1 LTEMIGSPTPMRI
14 PFVARRQLPSMDLAY
29 PIEPQEWHMRQSIDY
44 SMTLNRAV
52 LDYASRMRE
61 NLLYNI
67 YVMGRSS
74 IERGSGDYWT
84 TNPKRLA
91 DVTARFEDTN
101 MPAPARDS
109 AIMAELRRPGLRDPR
124 GYIIPAD
131 QPDFATAT
139 TFINALRETG
149 NAVDRASRDFTVNG
163 TRYPA
168 GSFVVMTAQAFRPHV
183 IDMFEPQV
191 HPDVFPVPGGPPT
204 PPYDNAG
211 WTLALQMGVHF
222 DRILDGFTGPFERV
236 TEWNV
241 SMPPGR
247 VTSADVAAGF
257 LVRREINNSF
267 IAVNRLLADGA
278 DILTLRTA
286 LDVDG
291 VRFPPGT
298 FYVTGRS
305 IAQRVAP
312 LAREL
317 GVDFA
322 GVRAAPPD
330 AAAMRAPRIGLWD
343 RYGGSM
349 DAGWA
354 RWILEQFEFPFSRVF
369 AQELDSGD
377 LNRNYD
383 VLIFVGGGIPGA
395 DADRRGGGPAPA
407 DVPEEYRAHLGQVT
421 HARTLPR
428 LQQFVENGG
437 TIVAIGS
444 SAANLADYLQ
454 LPLENHLT
462 EDGAALPR
470 TKYYV
475 PGSLLDARVDTAHPL
490 AHGSGERTTFFFDN
504 SPVFRLNTD
513 AGQRGVTPIAWFDSV
528 APLRSGWAWG
538 QHYLEGGVAAVD
550 ARVGRGR
557 VILYGPEILKR
568 AQPRGTF
575 RFLFNAIHST
585 R

>member
-1 LTEMIGSPTPMRI
+1 
-14 PFVARRQLPSMDLAY
+14 
-29 PIEPQEWHMRQSIDY
+29 
-44 SMTLNRAV
+44 
-52 LDYASRMRE
+52 MRE

-91 DVTARFEDTN
+91 EVTARFEDTD

-139 TFINALRETG
+139 KFINALRETG
-149 NAVDRASRDFTVNG
+149 IAIERATRDFEVNG

-236 TEWNV
+236 TDWNV
-241 SMPPGR
+241 SMPAAR
-247 VTSADVAAGF
+247 VTSANGATGF
-257 LVRREINNSF
+257 LVRRDINNSYT
-267 IAVNRLLADGA
+267 AVNRLLADGA
-278 DILTLRTA
+278 QVHA
-286 LDVDG
+286 LSSAIEVDG
-291 VRFPPGT
+291 ATFPAGT
-298 FYVTGRS
+298 FYVTGPD
-305 IAQRVAP
+305 IVQRTTS

-317 GVDFA
+317 GVGFA
-322 GVRAAPPD
+322 GVGAAPSD
-330 AAAMRAPRIGLWD
+330 VEAIRMPRIGLWD

-369 AQELDSGD
+369 AQELDAGD
-377 LNRNYD
+377 LDRNYD

-395 DADRRGGGPAPA
+395 DADRRSGGPAPE

-421 HARTLPR
+421 PAQTLPR
-428 LQQFVENGG
+428 LREFVENGG
-437 TIVAIGS
+437 TVVAVGS

-454 LPLENHLT
+454 LPLEHHLT
-462 EDGAALPR
+462 EAGAALPR

-475 PGSLLDARVDTAHPL
+475 PGSLLDAHVDASHPM
-490 AHGSGERTTFFFDN
+490 AYGAGERTTFFFDN
-504 SPVFRLNTD
+504 SPVFRLNAD
-513 AGQRGVTPIAWFDSV
+513 AAQRGVTPIAWFDS
-528 APLRSGWAWG
+528 ATPLRSGWAWG

-568 AQPRGTF
+568 AQPHGTF